1 LQGMDKGIADY
12 VSSFDGF
19 EAQAAAFGE
28 VAEFYKN
35 ADDIVLAVDS
45 MGLKLGTTAE
55 ELAETYQHAG
65 SFLKSLPADEALEQA
80 KNNAQDTKAALFML
94 GTQFKETGETVTQAV
109 SRVIAEFAAVKTAT
123 DNMGLSLNGTAQ
135 DMIAWSD
142 EIIKAAGGIQEF
154 GSKAEFAYQ
163 NFFTE
168 EERKAALMQRA
179 TATVQQY
186 NSAFG
191 GIDITSRKAWRT
203 ILDGIDLTTEA
214 GRKQY
219 VALLKR
225 STLLHKTR
233 QVVLIIYQA
242 Q

>member
-1 LQGMDKGIADY
+1 
-12 VSSFDGF
+12 
-19 EAQAAAFGE
+19 
-28 VAEFYKN
+28 
-35 ADDIVLAVDS
+35 VLAVDS

-55 ELAETYQHAG
+55 EI
-65 SFLKSLPADEALEQA
+65 LKSYQDSDFFGAWAEMFPDDALQSA
-80 KNNAQDTKAALFML
+80 KENAQDTKAALFML

-191 GIDITSRKAWRT
+191 GIDITSRKA
-203 ILDGIDLTTEA
+203 L
-214 GRKQY
+214 Y
-219 VALLKR
+219 
-225 STLLHKTR
+225 
-233 QVVLIIYQA
+233 
-242 Q
+242 